1 MYKRQ
6 ILCTIFSLGLL
17 LYGVKQLGSSLASI
31 LNMFEPTT
39 TVIVSALIYD
49 EKLTINII
57 IGYILIILSTVFM
70 ILSSNSNNK

>member
-1 MYKRQ
+1 MQQYQ
-6 ILCTIFSLGLL
+6 FYAQYFLLGLL

-57 IGYILIILSTVFM
+57 IGSILIILSTVFM

>member
-1 MYKRQ
+1 MHN
-6 ILCTIFSLGLL
+6 IFFRTL

-57 IGYILIILSTVFM
+57 IGSILIILSTVFM

>member
-1 MYKRQ
+1 MHN
-6 ILCTIFSLGLL
+6 IFFGLL

-57 IGYILIILSTVFM
+57 IGSILIILSTVFM

>member
-1 MYKRQ
+1 
-6 ILCTIFSLGLL
+6 
-17 LYGVKQLGSSLASI
+17 
-31 LNMFEPTT
+31 MFEPTT

-57 IGYILIILSTVFM
+57 IGSILIILSTIFM